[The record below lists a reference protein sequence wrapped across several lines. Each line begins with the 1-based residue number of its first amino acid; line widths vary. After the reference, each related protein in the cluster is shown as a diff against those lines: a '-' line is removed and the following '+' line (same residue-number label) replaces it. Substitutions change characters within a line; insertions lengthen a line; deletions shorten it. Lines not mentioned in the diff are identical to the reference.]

1 MRNHTIRRMCVL
13 AGLFALSVITPAVVD
28 DAKIN
33 INRTKDSPT
42 LTVKYNNANTAL
54 IELRLNGESYG
65 TRTMSDAKATGET
78 TFSLDLLALKDGEN
92 EIEIRLYDRS
102 GKLIGTQK
110 TVITTEDT
118 VKDAISLAGVKTGE
132 TVRGPVEF
140 TVEFGRDLKGTYVS
154 FFVNDQFKSM
164 KNTPP
169 YTYMWDTSREPNG
182 WHEIEAWVVDDTST
196 TYKAKKIRVFV
207 NNPGG
212 RTYRKTEPAVK
223 APEPVVKAPY
233 VALSNPVGVTE
244 GMPFA
249 GLKSSI
255 ISASVEA
262 MLAPSA
268 IAPAVMGVLSSN
280 LVQAGLE
287 KQPMLVKPSV
297 VPAGKGSS
305 DPLAVIP
312 QNLGKAP
319 VAPKV
324 EKPVVVERPVVEKP
338 VVERPVVQKPVIE
351 RPIVEKPVVEKSVVQ
366 KPVIERPVV
375 QKPFVQKPVVEKA
388 IVEKRAPIVEKTT
401 FEASAKPMMVAKQT
415 PTKAAAVVK
424 QTFEAAKTIPIIKG
438 GQKLPDLHSLT
449 VVYNSQIIDFD
460 VEPRVVDGVPVAPF
474 RHLIEGAG
482 GSVLWSG
489 GSQEV
494 KASAEGRDI
503 WFRIGDKTAMVNR
516 APIELELAP
525 FLERGRA
532 IVPLS
537 FLRDALNVDVE
548 YDKATGHVLIS
559 AAKK

>member
-54 IELRLNGESYG
+54 IEIRLNGESYG
-65 TRTMSDAKATGET
+65 TRTMSDAKSAGET

-92 EIEIRLYDRS
+92 EVEIRLYDRS

-118 VKDAISLAGVKTGE
+118 VKEAISLAGVKTGE

-169 YTYMWDTSREPNG
+169 YSYMWDTSREPNG
-182 WHEIEAWVVDDTST
+182 WHEIEAWVVDETST

-212 RTYRKTEPAVK
+212 RTYRKTEPAAK
-223 APEPVVKAPY
+223 APAPVAKAPF
-233 VALSNPVGVTE
+233 VALSNTVGFAE
-244 GMPFA
+244 GMAFA
-249 GLKSSI
+249 GIKSSM
-255 ISASVEA
+255 ISAPVAA
-262 MLAPSA
+262 MLAPSP

-287 KQPMLVKPSV
+287 NQPMLVKPSA
-297 VPAGKGSS
+297 VPAGKGSTE
-305 DPLAVIP
+305 PVAVLP

-319 VAPKV
+319 APKV
-324 EKPVVVERPVVEKP
+324 EKPVVVEKPVAKVEKPVVVEKP
-338 VVERPVVQKPVIE
+338 VAKI
-351 RPIVEKPVVEKSVVQ
+351 EKPVVIEKPAPKIE
-366 KPVIERPVV
+366 KPVI
-375 QKPFVQKPVVEKA
+375 VEQ
-388 IVEKRAPIVEKTT
+388 PT
-401 FEASAKPMMVAKQT
+401 FEASGKPMTVAKQT

-424 QTFEAAKTIPIIKG
+424 QTVEAVKTIPIMKG
-438 GQKLPDLHSLT
+438 GQKFPDLHSLT

-489 GSQEV
+489 SSQEV
-494 KASAEGRDI
+494 QATAEGRDI

-525 FLERGRA
+525 FLERGRT

-559 AAKK
+559 SAKK